1 MEQGKTHMI
10 KNEFVQS
17 EILADDY
24 IQSIIDAKKLLKS
37 GKADE
42 CLNTLEE
49 LEHIMQITLA
59 MSERYDVEV
68 IN

>member
-1 MEQGKTHMI
+1 MI
-10 KNEFVQS
+10 KNDVIQS

-37 GKADE
+37 GRAEE

-59 MSERYDVEV
+59 MSERYDVELV
-68 IN
+68 N